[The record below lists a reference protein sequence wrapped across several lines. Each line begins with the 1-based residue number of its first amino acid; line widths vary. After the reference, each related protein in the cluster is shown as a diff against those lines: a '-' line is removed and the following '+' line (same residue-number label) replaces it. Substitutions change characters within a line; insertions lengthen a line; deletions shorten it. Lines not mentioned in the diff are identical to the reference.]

1 METFLNIC
9 FQNALSKD
17 VKKKQLHSLTLFKN
31 YLPLG
36 GANEVLCFQ
45 GETNSQQSCVTP
57 EEVSECGRLFF
68 HKRNTWASFPGSA
81 AAWSHTEDPPPHPH
95 PHLVTKYH
103 WSLLCKGLVL
113 GSNNINHKHYII
125 ENTLEGSVSF
135 RAGLSHSKGTQ
146 WKTKGES
153 GFRCGLI

>member
-36 GANEVLCFQ
+36 GANEVLCFWD
-45 GETNSQQSCVTP
+45 ETNSQQSRVIP

-68 HKRNTWASFPGSA
+68 HKRNTRASFPGSA
-81 AAWSHTEDPPPHPH
+81 AA
-95 PHLVTKYH
+95 
-103 WSLLCKGLVL
+103 
-113 GSNNINHKHYII
+113 
-125 ENTLEGSVSF
+125 
-135 RAGLSHSKGTQ
+135 
-146 WKTKGES
+146 
-153 GFRCGLI
+153 